1 MSGGFITQQPTTL
14 NAVATGKVGIT
25 QDPADLLTVGIRS
38 GTQVIGTVNT
48 KPPDWSTT
56 IFSALNL
63 TILSATAAN
72 TWVNGDYEIE
82 LHNVQYIKLIPAITV
97 AGSVASTNVDLRFAW
112 SADATPQTRGF
123 VVSET
128 LGTVASGLVPVTQA
142 IKYWTIS
149 GNTVATI
156 ANPII
161 IPVQGTWLQV
171 SGRRNQ
177 TSTTNLVV
185 SFNAQ
190 TT

>member
-14 NAVATGKVGIT
+14 NAIATGTVGIS
-25 QDPADLLTVGIRS
+25 QDPTNLLTVGIRS
-38 GTQVIGTVNT
+38 GTANIGTVNT

-56 IFSALNL
+56 IFSALSL
-63 TILSATAAN
+63 TIPSATAAN

-82 LHNVQYIKLIPAITV
+82 LHNIQFIKLIPAVTV
-97 AGSVASTNVDLRFAW
+97 AASVASTNVDLRFAW

-123 VVSET
+123 IVNET
-128 LGTVASGLVPVTQA
+128 LGTASGGLVPVTQN

-149 GNTVATI
+149 GNTIATI

-177 TSTTNLVV
+177 TSTTNLSI

-190 TT
+190 TV